1 MFTCSFPL
9 LRLVVSSAL
18 WILDWELAMYGPAS
32 THLGQFCESWT
43 SAHFRDHDAGLR
55 LLQSFKAPYLAAGLP
70 ACCGV
75 AYFTPLDWIRWCRI
89 SVAPSCPCHCGVD
102 APSWL
107 ECWSD
112 DENKIE
118 KTLGAIFDH
127 ILTAWD
133 ALKNNKDVDWWIAL

>member
-1 MFTCSFPL
+1 
-9 LRLVVSSAL
+9 
-18 WILDWELAMYGPAS
+18 
-32 THLGQFCESWT
+32 
-43 SAHFRDHDAGLR
+43 
-55 LLQSFKAPYLAAGLP
+55 
-70 ACCGV
+70 
-75 AYFTPLDWIRWCRI
+75 
-89 SVAPSCPCHCGVD
+89 VD